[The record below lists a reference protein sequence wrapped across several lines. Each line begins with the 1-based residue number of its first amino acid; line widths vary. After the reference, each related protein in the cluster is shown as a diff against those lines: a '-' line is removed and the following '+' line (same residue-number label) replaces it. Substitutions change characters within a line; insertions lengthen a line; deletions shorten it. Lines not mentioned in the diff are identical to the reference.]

1 MMTSAALKFRLFS
14 ATIATAAWLVL
25 CRQGCGQAMCYFDAS
40 GNKVCTRPV
49 VSGKLAAT
57 RPSLGPCGL
66 LGGARK
72 YGGNLDAPT
81 GVLLTPAREYEREML
96 VPEKVRWRDPR
107 IVRIEGGG
115 TGTIIDVDGKTY
127 VAMFAHGHAGSPPVQ
142 LGQRF
147 IVQAYNGRR
156 FTTTAAAVDVQC
168 DCSLLEFHA
177 GYRAKVPPMRVAT
190 RPPRA
195 GERVRTAGF
204 PMSQQLRDRL
214 TRVLDA
220 SAQEIHIA
228 ADSIQGD
235 SGAPVVNEDGEL
247 VGILVSGR
255 ISEDNQKIQGS
266 FCCGPGPIQRLI
278 GRLRRRLLGTSQT

>member
-1 MMTSAALKFRLFS
+1 MMTSEALKSRLL
-14 ATIATAAWLVL
+14 IATVATTALLVF
-25 CRQGCGQAMCYFDAS
+25 CRRGCGQVTCYFDAA
-40 GNKVCTRPV
+40 GNKVCTRPEV
-49 VSGKLAAT
+49 RVKQVAA
-57 RPSLGPCGL
+57 RRSLGPCGL

-72 YGGNLDAPT
+72 YGGTLDSPT
-81 GVLLTPAREYEREML
+81 GVLLTPPREYEREMV
-96 VPEKVRWRDPR
+96 VPKKVRWSDPR

-115 TGTIIDVDGKTY
+115 TGTIIDVDGKPY
-127 VAMFAHGHAGSPPVQ
+127 VATFAHGHAGSPPVQ

-147 IVQAYNGRR
+147 IVRAYNGKR
-156 FTTTAAAVDVQC
+156 FSTTAAAVDVQS
-168 DCSLLEFHA
+168 DCSLLKFHA
-177 GYRAKVPPMRVAT
+177 GYRAAIPLMRVAT

-204 PMSQQLRDRL
+204 PMSQELRDRL
-214 TRVLDA
+214 TQVLAA

-255 ISEDNQKIQGS
+255 ITEDNQKIQGS

-278 GRLRRRLLGTSQT
+278 GRIRRKSFDTSKT

>member
-1 MMTSAALKFRLFS
+1 
-14 ATIATAAWLVL
+14 
-25 CRQGCGQAMCYFDAS
+25 
-40 GNKVCTRPV
+40 
-49 VSGKLAAT
+49 
-57 RPSLGPCGL
+57 
-66 LGGARK
+66 
-72 YGGNLDAPT
+72 
-81 GVLLTPAREYEREML
+81 LLTPPREYEREMV
-96 VPEKVRWRDPR
+96 VPKKVRWSDPR

-115 TGTIIDVDGKTY
+115 TGTIIDVDGKPY

-147 IVQAYNGRR
+147 IVQAYNGKR
-156 FTTTAAAVDVQC
+156 FSTTAAAVDVQS
-168 DCSLLEFHA
+168 DCSLLKFHA
-177 GYRAKVPPMRVAT
+177 GYRAAIPLMRVAT

-204 PMSQQLRDRL
+204 PMSQELRDRL
-214 TRVLDA
+214 TQVLAA

-255 ISEDNQKIQGS
+255 ITEDNQKIQGS

-278 GRLRRRLLGTSQT
+278 GRIRRKSFDTSKT